1 MTYKLRNKW
10 MLFKFYTNLVSCE
23 PVNESHVLGALLGGL
38 DADRAPALAE
48 QMHLLQNKT
57 KIIQV

>member
-1 MTYKLRNKW
+1 